1 MKKIGFVDY
10 YLSEWHA
17 NNYPAWITEVNPE
30 WEVAYAWA
38 EEAVSPRDG
47 VTTAEWCEKFGAVA
61 CATLEELCE
70 KSDVILILAPTD
82 PDRHLKYAKVVL
94 PYGKRTY
101 IDKTFAPNLAEAEEI
116 FAIAK
121 QYNTPFFSTSALRY
135 AEELD
140 TYGDCDVMMT
150 MGGGSSLEEY
160 IVHQAEMVV
169 KKMGKDADRVRATRI
184 ASGYTFTVAYPD
196 GREAMMTFESGL
208 SFVTYMK
215 KEGVKG
221 STTKISSPFFPRLIA
236 DILRFYEEG
245 SVSFDVEETL
255 AVIKLRDAV
264 LHAAETPDVWKDIE
278 RG

>member
-17 NNYPAWITEVNPE
+17 NNYPAWIKEANPE

-38 EEAVSPRDG
+38 EEDVSPRDG
-47 VTTAEWCEKFGAVA
+47 VTTAEWCAKFGAEA
-61 CATLEELCE
+61 CASLEELCE
-70 KSDVILILAPTD
+70 KSDAILILAPTD
-82 PDRHLKYAKVVL
+82 PDRHLKYAKTVL

-135 AEELD
+135 ADELNA
-140 TYGDCDVMMT
+140 YGEPDVMMVT
-150 MGGGSSLEEY
+150 GGGASVSEY
-160 IVHQAEMVV
+160 IIHLIEMVV
-169 KKMGKDADRVRATRI
+169 KKMGKQAERIRATRF
-184 ASGYTFTVAYPD
+184 ASGYNFTVAFAD
-196 GREAMMTFESGL
+196 GREALMTFEGSL
-208 SFVTYMK
+208 SFVAYMK

-221 STTKISSPFFPRLIA
+221 TTTKIASPFFANLIA

-245 SVSFDVEETL
+245 TVSFDVTETL
-255 AVIKLRDAV
+255 AVIRLRDAA
-264 LHAAETPDVWKDIE
+264 LRAAETLDTWIAV
-278 RG
+278 